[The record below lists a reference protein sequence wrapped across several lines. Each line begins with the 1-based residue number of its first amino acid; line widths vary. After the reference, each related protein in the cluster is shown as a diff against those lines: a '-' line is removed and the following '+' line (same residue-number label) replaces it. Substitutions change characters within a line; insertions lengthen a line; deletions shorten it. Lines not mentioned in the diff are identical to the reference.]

1 MSCQNIVFWNV
12 NRVNDAKQGEIDLQ
26 VSSVASN
33 VLFLGLCETK
43 EPPLNDPAASPF
55 NYCRDLPN
63 FQTYRKPFSA
73 NSAGLLAFVHNSVAV
88 RPRPELEASPHVLSL
103 ECRFPAAPSPC
114 LVIVCY
120 RSAAEGK
127 AGWEAV
133 RNSLSSAISTKL
145 PLIIVGDFN
154 ARSQF
159 FGDPKNDYF
168 GGLLSD
174 FCDDNALFVLNPMLC
189 PDRPTRKC
197 SVLDLAIVTD
207 VALVSRMSVAGKH
220 GFRSDHRSIELDL
233 AFTKISHEPPK
244 AARTRWDFD
253 KADWSLF
260 RETLMQKSAAVL
272 SACEDDAATA
282 TTAQIAVDSMIE
294 RLSKMYDCAAELAV
308 GRVAVKA
315 SQTPWWKSHPDLHPL
330 LAAYRRAK
338 KRYDRKGN
346 AERKQELDSSWKAW
360 RDGLARARNQRW
372 ARECQNISA
381 GGQVNWRAFKYVHK
395 PATFP
400 INCIRDSGGNLPT
413 STQEAL
419 NSLAKHFA
427 DVCTLPELK
436 NPSEE
441 QKRCRQEVAE
451 TISVAEK
458 SQCSEMDKQFELQEI
473 VDAIKLFKN
482 PKSAAGPDQ
491 IPTMFLKRSPESVLR
506 VLQFIFNYSWKH
518 GVCPKKWRQANVC
531 AILKPGSA
539 DRSSAPN
546 YRPISLTSVI
556 CKLLERVILRRLWD
570 TVGHRINARQFGF
583 CSGKSTVDAL
593 LRLQHKVFDAL
604 KKRHHLSVAFLDISK
619 AFDRTWH
626 DGLLHKLSRI
636 GVAGNAWRWCRAF
649 LSERQLRTVH
659 DAQCSDWFNIN
670 AGVPQGSV
678 LSPFLFLVYIN
689 DVFEVCGDRAELSL
703 FADDIDVVPNVTGA
717 EGDGK
722 LFKALTM
729 LDSWSKLWRLD
740 FNAKKSKVLK
750 FSVNS
755 KKKVQ
760 RNGLVSE
767 FFLGSEIIE
776 RVTYFDYLG
785 LRWQQNGQWH
795 QHLQKVCISA
805 KRVSNLICSIVSRDA
820 PSLPII
826 RFLVH
831 ALVRSKFCYGVPVWK
846 ASGEAGWKKLDSI
859 VADPMRRRL
868 GLPKSAF
875 ILSILAETNTLP
887 MKLQHEMALVMQ
899 SVRANHLPAGHV
911 TRAVREEQE
920 AQLAPIKKRTPVFV
934 AALQVI
940 SKRGIDVKKLD
951 SKSAL
956 VKFTCF
962 QRLEWRQSGKGKFLR
977 MLTSGG
983 YHPGR
988 RKFCL
993 PEYLHVDKQSV
1004 ATIRAKLRFDRSNLK
1019 DTLRRQ
1025 RIIKTDEEA
1034 LCDRCKPAP
1043 VKWNLLF
1050 LRPEKRRYIEQ
1061 HPTLGWSWPSRFRET
1076 LSHVLFVCSSL
1087 GRKRDALKAKAA
1099 ALGLSTKRS
1108 DMLHWLLGNLED
1120 IDTSLHRKALKLG
1133 ASFLSLVN
1141 SVRPL

>member
-1 MSCQNIVFWNV
+1 MTCSNLIFWNV
-12 NRVNDAKQGEIDLQ
+12 NRMNDVKMGEIELQ
-26 VSSVASN
+26 VSAVASR

-43 EPPLNDPAASPF
+43 EPPLNDPAASPSD
-55 NYCRDLPN
+55 YCRDLPN

-88 RPRPELEASPHVLSL
+88 RPRPELETSPHVLSL

-114 LVIVCY
+114 LVLVCY

-133 RNSLSSAISTKL
+133 RNSLSAAIATKL
-145 PLIIVGDFN
+145 PLITVGDFN

-168 GGLLSD
+168 GNLLSD
-174 FCDDNALFVLNPMLC
+174 FCDDNALFGLNPSLC
-189 PDRPTRKC
+189 PDGPTGKC
-197 SVLDLAIVTD
+197 SVLDLAIGSD
-207 VALVSRMSVAGKH
+207 LALVPRMSVAGKH
-220 GFRSDHRSIELDL
+220 GFLSDHRSIELDL
-233 AFTKISHEPPK
+233 SFAKIEYSQPK

-253 KADWSLF
+253 QANWALF
-260 RETLMQKSAAVL
+260 REALNQKAPSAL
-272 SACEDDAATA
+272 SACQDIVTNAAQ
-282 TTAQIAVDSMIE
+282 AQAAVDSMIE
-294 RLSKMYDCAAELAV
+294 SLSEMYDCAGEIAV
-308 GRVAVKA
+308 GRVAVKG
-315 SQTPWWKSHPDLHPL
+315 SQTPWWKSHPHLHPL
-330 LAAYRRAK
+330 LATYRRAK
-338 KRYDRKGN
+338 KRHDRKRT
-346 AERKQELDSSWKAW
+346 AERKLEMDSAWQAW

-381 GGQVNWRAFKYVHK
+381 GGRVNWQAFKSVHK

-400 INCIRDSGGNLPT
+400 INCIRNPGGDLPT
-413 STQEAL
+413 SSQEAL

-441 QKRCRQEVAE
+441 QKRCREEVAE
-451 TISVAEK
+451 SISAAER
-458 SQCSEMDKQFELQEI
+458 SECPEMDKQFELKEI
-473 VDAIKLFKN
+473 RDAIKLFKN

-491 IPTMFLKRSPESVLR
+491 IPTMFLKQSPEPVLR

-518 GVCPKKWRQANVC
+518 GVVPKKWRQANVC
-531 AILKPGSA
+531 ALLKPGST

-546 YRPISLTSVI
+546 YRPISLTSVV
-556 CKLLERVILRRLWD
+556 CKLLERVILKRLWN

-583 CSGKSTVDAL
+583 CSSKSTLDAL
-593 LRLQHKVFDAL
+593 LRLQHKVFNAL
-604 KKRHHLSVAFLDISK
+604 KKRQHLSVAFLDISK

-626 DGLLHKLSRI
+626 DGLLHKLSQI
-636 GVAGNAWRWCRAF
+636 GIAGNAWRWCRAF
-649 LSERQLRTVH
+649 LSDRQLRTVH
-659 DAQCSDWFNIN
+659 DAQCSDWFSIN

-750 FSVNS
+750 FSINS
-755 KKKVQ
+755 KKRVQ
-760 RNGLVSE
+760 RMSFVSE

-776 RVTYFDYLG
+776 RVKFFDYLG
-785 LRWQQNGQWH
+785 LRWQQNGQWQ
-795 QHLQKVCISA
+795 QHLEKVCVSA

-826 RFLVH
+826 RHLVH
-831 ALVRSKFCYGVPVWK
+831 ALVRTKFCYGMPVWK
-846 ASGEAGWKKLDSI
+846 ASSESGWKKMDSI
-859 VADPMRRRL
+859 VVQPMRRRL
-868 GLPKSAF
+868 GLPNSAF

-887 MKLQHEMALVMQ
+887 MKLQHEMALVTQ
-899 SVRANHLPAGHV
+899 SVRANRLPAGHV
-911 TRAVREEQE
+911 TRDIQEEQVS
-920 AQLAPIKKRTPVFV
+920 QLVRVKKRTPVFV

-940 SKRGIDVKKLD
+940 SKRDIDAQQLD

-962 QRLEWRQSGKGKFLR
+962 QRLEWRQSGQGKLLR
-977 MLTSGG
+977 MLTNGG
-983 YHPGR
+983 FDASR

-993 PEYLHVDKQSV
+993 PEYLRVDKPSI
-1004 ATIRAKLRFDRSNLK
+1004 AAIRAKLRFDRSNLK

-1025 RIIKTDEEA
+1025 NIIKSDGKA

-1043 VKWNLLF
+1043 VKWHRLF
-1050 LRPEKRRYIEQ
+1050 LRPAKRRYLEQ
-1061 HPTLGWSWPSRFRET
+1061 PPDQQPFLATRSRET
-1076 LSHVLFVCSSL
+1076 LRHVLLVCPSL
-1087 GRKRDALKAKAA
+1087 GRKRDAMRAEAA
-1099 ALGLSTKRS
+1099 SIGLSTKHS
-1108 DMLHWLLGNLED
+1108 EMLHWLLGDLED
-1120 IDTSLHRKALKLG
+1120 IDPSLHDKALKLSG
-1133 ASFLSLVN
+1133 SFLSLVN
-1141 SVRPL
+1141 SIRPF